1 MQSTLSTPSD
11 PPPDLPHKS
20 DHFPAKHF
28 FTDPNHLVLTA
39 LNSLTLTNP
48 SLALDRQNKIIF
60 RRPDAPRRAN
70 KVSIV
75 TGGGSGHEPAFAGFV
90 GHGLC
95 DASVAGTI
103 FASPSAEQIRRAVI
117 DRVPTDNG
125 VLILPMN
132 YTGDVLNFGMAT
144 EKSRVAGIKTE
155 FFAINDDVGVGRQKG
170 GKVGRRGI
178 GGGVLILKMVGALA
192 EAGGSLDDVYALAQ
206 LANANLVSLGSSLEH
221 VHVPGRGVPEDTIPH
236 GEVEVGMG
244 IHNEPGSHRVKFD
257 LVELVEGMLLQL
269 LDHNDP
275 DRCYV
280 TRKPEDQFVLLIN
293 NLGGVSPLEIAG
305 ITDEVYRQL
314 QRDYQV
320 NMVRVIQ
327 GTFLT
332 SLNGLGFSI
341 SLMKLVDPGLGVK
354 TTMLELVD
362 PGLGVKTTML
372 ELLDAPAEAVGWSAP
387 INTSTWEK
395 NLNADAVDLKTSNLT
410 EDIHSNLQLDPTIL
424 QKALSAGLERVIKAE
439 AEVTRYDTIVG
450 DGDCGIGLKR
460 GAEAIQSLL
469 TNATPPLTN
478 DVVSTVARIVTVV
491 ENVMDG
497 TSGAI
502 YAIFLN
508 ALAHGLLAQ
517 NTSSPSTITTETWAK
532 ALKSSF
538 AALGKYTPAKPGDRT
553 LIDAL
558 APFVDTLLETGDVRV
573 AAAAAQ
579 QGTESTKT
587 MKASLGRSVYVGGEE
602 EWIGKI
608 PDPGAF
614 GLSEFLTGLAEGV

>member
-1 MQSTLSTPSD
+1 MQT
-11 PPPDLPHKS
+11 
-20 DHFPAKHF
+20 KHF
-28 FTDPNHLVLTA
+28 FSDPNHLVVTA

-48 SLALDRQNKIIF
+48 SLALDKQNKIIF

-103 FASPSAEQIRRAVI
+103 FASPSAEQIRRAAI
-117 DRVPTDNG
+117 DRVPTEDG
-125 VLILPMN
+125 VFIIPMN
-132 YTGDVLNFGMAT
+132 YTGDVLNFGMAA
-144 EKSRVAGIKTE
+144 EKSRAAGIRTE
-155 FFAINDDVGVGRQKG
+155 FFAINDDVGVGRVKG

-206 LANANLVSLGSSLEH
+206 LANKNLVSLGSSLEH
-221 VHVPGRGVPEDTIPH
+221 VHVPGRGVPEETIPH

-244 IHNEPGSHRVKFD
+244 IHNEPGSHRTKFN
-257 LVELVEGMLLQL
+257 LVGLVQGMLLQL

-293 NLGGVSPLEIAG
+293 NLGGVSPLELAG

-314 QRDYQV
+314 KSDYQV

-341 SLMKLVDPGLGVK
+341 SLMKLDDAGFGAGK
-354 TTMLELVD
+354 S
-362 PGLGVKTTML
+362 ML

-387 INTSTWEK
+387 INTSTWDNRNDDPVE
-395 NLNADAVDLKTSNLT
+395 LKDSNLA
-410 EDIHSNLQLDPTIL
+410 EAIHGNLQLDPSII
-424 QKALSAGLERVIKAE
+424 QKVLGAGLERVIRAE
-439 AEVTRYDTIVG
+439 ADVTRYDTIVG

-460 GAEAIQSLL
+460 GAEAILALL
-469 TNATPPLTN
+469 NNTSAPITSDLL
-478 DVVSTVARIVTVV
+478 STVARIVTVV

-508 ALAHGLLAQ
+508 ALAHGLRAQ
-517 NTSSPSTITTETWAK
+517 DPSSPAPVTTEIWSQ
-532 ALKSSF
+532 ALNSSIE
-538 AALGKYTPAKPGDRT
+538 ALGKYTPAKKGDRT
-553 LIDAL
+553 LVDAL
-558 APFVDTLLETGDVRV
+558 APFIETLSETGEVRV

-579 QGTESTKT
+579 QGTESTKA
-587 MKASLGRSVYVGGEE
+587 MKASLGRSVYVGGEAS
-602 EWIGKI
+602 WVGKV
-608 PDPGAF
+608 PDPGAH
-614 GLSEFLTGLAEGV
+614 GLSEFLTGLAEAI

>member
-1 MQSTLSTPSD
+1 MQT
-11 PPPDLPHKS
+11 
-20 DHFPAKHF
+20 KHF
-28 FTDPNHLVLTA
+28 FSDPNHLVVTA

-48 SLALDRQNKIIF
+48 SLALDKQNKIIF

-103 FASPSAEQIRRAVI
+103 FASPSAEQIRRAAI
-117 DRVPTDNG
+117 DRVPTEDG
-125 VLILPMN
+125 VFIIPMN
-132 YTGDVLNFGMAT
+132 YTGDVLNFGMAA
-144 EKSRVAGIKTE
+144 EKSRAAGIRTE
-155 FFAINDDVGVGRQKG
+155 FFAINDDVGVGRVKG

-206 LANANLVSLGSSLEH
+206 LANKNLVSLGSSLEH
-221 VHVPGRGVPEDTIPH
+221 VHVPGRGVPEESIPH

-244 IHNEPGSHRVKFD
+244 IHNEPGSHRTKFN
-257 LVELVEGMLLQL
+257 LVGLVQGMLLQL

-293 NLGGVSPLEIAG
+293 NLGGVSPLELAG

-314 QRDYQV
+314 KSDYQV

-341 SLMKLVDPGLGVK
+341 SLMKLVDAGFGTGK
-354 TTMLELVD
+354 S
-362 PGLGVKTTML
+362 ML

-387 INTSTWEK
+387 INTSTWDNRNDNPVE
-395 NLNADAVDLKTSNLT
+395 LKDSNLA
-410 EDIHSNLQLDPTIL
+410 EAIHGNLQLDPSIL
-424 QKALSAGLERVIKAE
+424 QKVLGAGLERVIRAE
-439 AEVTRYDTIVG
+439 ADVTRYDTIVG

-460 GAEAIQSLL
+460 GAEAILALL
-469 TNATPPLTN
+469 NNTSTPITSDLL
-478 DVVSTVARIVTVV
+478 STLARIVTVV

-508 ALAHGLLAQ
+508 ALAHGLRAQ
-517 NTSSPSTITTETWAK
+517 DPSSPAPVTTEIWAQ
-532 ALKSSF
+532 ALNSSIE
-538 AALGKYTPAKPGDRT
+538 ALGKYTPAKKGDRT
-553 LIDAL
+553 LVDAL
-558 APFVDTLLETGDVRV
+558 APFIETLSETGEVRV

-579 QGTESTKT
+579 QGTESTKA
-587 MKASLGRSVYVGGEE
+587 MKASLGRSVYVGGEAS
-602 EWIGKI
+602 WVGKI
-608 PDPGAF
+608 PDPGAH
-614 GLSEFLTGLAEGV
+614 GLSEFLTGIAEAI

>member
-1 MQSTLSTPSD
+1 MQT
-11 PPPDLPHKS
+11 
-20 DHFPAKHF
+20 KHF

-125 VLILPMN
+125 VLIIPMN

-155 FFAINDDVGVGRQKG
+155 FFAINDDVGVGREKG

-192 EAGGSLDDVYALAQ
+192 EAGGSLEDVYALAQ

-257 LVELVEGMLLQL
+257 LVELVQSMLLQL

-280 TRKPEDQFVLLIN
+280 TRKPEDEFVLLIN
-293 NLGGVSPLEIAG
+293 NLGGVSPLELAG
-305 ITDEVYRQL
+305 ITDEIYRQL

-354 TTMLELVD
+354 TTMLEL
-362 PGLGVKTTML
+362 
-372 ELLDAPAEAVGWSAP
+372 LDAPAEAVGWSAP

-395 NLNADAVDLKTSNLT
+395 NRNADPVELKTTNLA
-410 EDIHSNLQLDPTIL
+410 EDVHSNLQLDPTLI
-424 QKALSAGLERVIKAE
+424 QKVLGAGLQRVINAE
-439 AEVTRYDTIVG
+439 AEVTRFDTIVG

-469 TNATPPLTN
+469 TTPLTN
-478 DVVSTVARIVTVV
+478 DVVNTVARIVTVV

-517 NTSSPSTITTETWAK
+517 DTSSPTEITTQTWAT

-538 AALGKYTPAKPGDRT
+538 EALGKYTPAKVGDRT

-558 APFVDTLLETGDVRV
+558 APFVDTLLETGDLGA

-579 QGTESTKT
+579 EGTESTKA
-587 MKASLGRSVYVGGEE
+587 MKASLGRSVYVGGEQ

>member
-1 MQSTLSTPSD
+1 MQT
-11 PPPDLPHKS
+11 
-20 DHFPAKHF
+20 KHF
-28 FTDPNHLVLTA
+28 FSDPNHLVVTA

-48 SLALDRQNKIIF
+48 SLALDKQNKIIF
-60 RRPDAPRRAN
+60 RRPDAPRRAK

-103 FASPSAEQIRRAVI
+103 FASPSAEQIRRAAI
-117 DRVPTDNG
+117 DRVPTEDG
-125 VLILPMN
+125 VFIIPMN
-132 YTGDVLNFGMAT
+132 YTGDVLNFGMAA
-144 EKSRVAGIKTE
+144 EKSRAAGIKTE
-155 FFAINDDVGVGRQKG
+155 FFAINDDVGVGRVKG

-206 LANANLVSLGSSLEH
+206 LANKNLVSLGSSLEH
-221 VHVPGRGVPEDTIPH
+221 VHVPGRGVPEESIPH

-244 IHNEPGSHRVKFD
+244 IHNEPGSHRTKFN
-257 LVELVEGMLLQL
+257 LVGLVQGMLLQL

-280 TRKPEDQFVLLIN
+280 TRKPEDKFVLLIN
-293 NLGGVSPLEIAG
+293 NLGGVSPLELAG

-314 QRDYQV
+314 RADYDV

-341 SLMKLVDPGLGVK
+341 SLLKLVDPGFGAGK
-354 TTMLELVD
+354 S
-362 PGLGVKTTML
+362 ML
-372 ELLDAPAEAVGWSAP
+372 ELLDAPAEAVGWTAP
-387 INTSTWEK
+387 INTETWDNRNDDPVE
-395 NLNADAVDLKTSNLT
+395 LKDSNLA
-410 EDIHSNLQLDPTIL
+410 EDIHSNLQLDPQTI
-424 QKALSAGLERVIKAE
+424 QKVLGAGLERVIRAE
-439 AEVTRYDTIVG
+439 PEVTRYDTIVG

-460 GAEAIQSLL
+460 GAEAILALLNNTSTPLTSDLLL
-469 TNATPPLTN
+469 TLT
-478 DVVSTVARIVTVV
+478 RIVTVV

-508 ALAHGLLAQ
+508 ALAHGLRAQ
-517 NTSSPSTITTETWAK
+517 DPSSPTPVTTEIWAQ
-532 ALKSSF
+532 ALRSSID
-538 AALGKYTPAKPGDRT
+538 ALGKYTPAKKGDRT

-558 APFVDTLLETGDVRV
+558 VPFIETLSETGEVRV

-579 QGTESTKT
+579 QGTESTKA
-587 MKASLGRSVYVGGEE
+587 MKASLGRSVYVGGEAG
-602 EWIGKI
+602 WVGKV
-608 PDPGAF
+608 PDPGAH
-614 GLSEFLTGLAEGV
+614 GLSEFLTGLAEAL

>member
-1 MQSTLSTPSD
+1 MQT
-11 PPPDLPHKS
+11 
-20 DHFPAKHF
+20 KHF

-60 RRPDAPRRAN
+60 RRPDAHRRAN

-155 FFAINDDVGVGRQKG
+155 FFAINDDVGVGREKG

-192 EAGGSLDDVYALAQ
+192 EAGGSLEDVYALAQ

-257 LVELVEGMLLQL
+257 LVELVKSMLLQL

-280 TRKPEDQFVLLIN
+280 TRKPDDQFVLLIN
-293 NLGGVSPLEIAG
+293 NLGGVSPLELAG

-314 QRDYQV
+314 RGDYQL
-320 NMVRVIQ
+320 NPIRVIQ

-354 TTMLELVD
+354 TTMLEL
-362 PGLGVKTTML
+362 
-372 ELLDAPAEAVGWSAP
+372 LDAPAEAVGWSAP
-387 INTSTWEK
+387 INTSTWE
-395 NLNADAVDLKTSNLT
+395 NNRDADPVELKTTNLA
-410 EDIHSNLQLDPTIL
+410 EDVHSNLQLDPTLI
-424 QKALSAGLERVIKAE
+424 QKVLGAGLQRVIKAE
-439 AEVTRYDTIVG
+439 PEVTRYDTIVG

-469 TNATPPLTN
+469 TDTTTPLTN

-517 NTSSPSTITTETWAK
+517 NTSSPTEITAQIWAK

-538 AALGKYTPAKPGDRT
+538 EALGKYTPAKVGDRT

-558 APFVDTLLETGDVRV
+558 APFVDTLLETGDVKA

-579 QGTESTKT
+579 QGTESTKA
-587 MKASLGRSVYVGGEE
+587 MKASLGRSVYVGGEQ
-602 EWIGKI
+602 EWIGKV

>member
-1 MQSTLSTPSD
+1 MQT
-11 PPPDLPHKS
+11 
-20 DHFPAKHF
+20 KHF

-117 DRVPTDNG
+117 DRVPTENG

-293 NLGGVSPLEIAG
+293 NLGGVSPLELAG

-354 TTMLELVD
+354 TTMLEL
-362 PGLGVKTTML
+362 
-372 ELLDAPAEAVGWSAP
+372 LDAPAEAVGWSAP
-387 INTSTWEK
+387 INTATWE
-395 NLNADAVDLKTSNLT
+395 NNRNADAVDLKTSNLA
-410 EDIHSNLQLDPTIL
+410 EDIHSNLQLDPALL
-424 QKALSAGLERVIKAE
+424 QKALSAGLQRVIKAE

-579 QGTESTKT
+579 QGTESTKA